1 MPRVFIPAP
10 ARDLTGGLVELD
22 VEAVSVRRLIESLE
36 TRFPGFRDRVLEE
49 GGLKP
54 GLRIAIDGHISAMGL
69 LARLEPESE
78 VHFLTAVG
86 GG

>member
-1 MPRVFIPAP
+1 ME
-10 ARDLTGGLVELD
+10 DE
-22 VEAVSVRRLIESLE
+22 VEASSVRRLIGALDL
-36 TRFPGFRDRVLEE
+36 RFPGFADRVLEE
-49 GGLKP
+49 GELKP

-69 LARLEPESE
+69 LSRLEPESE

>member
-1 MPRVFIPAP
+1 MARVFIPAP
-10 ARDLTGGLVELD
+10 ARDLTDGVAELD

-36 TRFPGFRDRVLEE
+36 SRFPGFRDRVLEE

-54 GLRIAIDGHISAMGL
+54 GLRIAIDGHISAMGVL
-69 LARLEPESE
+69 SRLEPESE
-78 VHFLTAVG
+78 VHFVTAVG